1 MLKKIILII
10 FLSINLIE
18 PLFAATK
25 EEIINNLIKTK
36 NLTFDF
42 KQTIDKKTEE
52 GNCIIEYPKKI
63 YCLYNNFNK
72 KIMVSNGKSLVIKNQ
87 TNNQYY
93 RYPLKRTPLEL
104 ILDKNY
110 LINQIKNVKGRIV
123 DNKYFNFT
131 LVNNDNKINIFFD
144 NQTLNLIGWQTEDIY
159 QNLVI
164 TFMSKIKVN
173 QKIDKNVFK
182 LPQMNWAIS
191 FFRISDLKTVIPL
204 DK

>member
-1 MLKKIILII
+1 MTKKIIVICL
-10 FLSINLIE
+10 FFSFFS
-18 PLFAATK
+18 PLQAALK
-25 EEIINNLIKTK
+25 EEIILNLKKTN

-110 LINQIKNVKGRIV
+110 LINQIKNVEGRIV

-131 LVNNDNKINIFFD
+131 IVNNDNKINIFFD

-182 LPQMNWAIS
+182 LPQMN
-191 FFRISDLKTVIPL
+191 
-204 DK
+204 

>member
-1 MLKKIILII
+1 MTKKTIVICLFFSFFCPSQAALKEQIILNLKKT
-10 FLSINLIE
+10 N
-18 PLFAATK
+18 
-25 EEIINNLIKTK
+25 
-36 NLTFDF
+36 NLTFNF
-42 KQTIDKKTEE
+42 KQTIDKKSEE

-93 RYPLKRTPLEL
+93 RYPLRRTPLEL
-104 ILDKNY
+104 ILDKNF
-110 LINQIKNVKGRIV
+110 LINQIKNLEGRIV

-131 LVNNDNKINIFFD
+131 IINNDNKINIFFD
-144 NQTLNLIGWQTEDIY
+144 NQTLNLVGWQTEDIY

-173 QKIDKNVFK
+173 QKINKNIFT
-182 LPQMNWAIS
+182 LPSMN
-191 FFRISDLKTVIPL
+191 
-204 DK
+204 